1 MKFLFGFL
9 GALTIST
16 PAFAYNVEYIPGTI
30 PGCDR
35 INGVYVC
42 QDGYGNRWIP
52 LPKTRRYR
60 YYREPAFD
68 CGASAL
74 TILGVPIIGTVNVC
88 Q

>member
-1 MKFLFGFL
+1 MKFIFGIL

-16 PAFAYNVEYIPGTI
+16 PALAYNVEYIPGTI

-42 QDGYGNRWIP
+42 QDGYGNQWIP
-52 LPKTRRYR
+52 LPKKRWYR
-60 YYREPAFD
+60 YYRQPAFN

-74 TILGVPIIGTVNVC
+74 TILGVPVIGTINEC